1 MKRRDFLVFLGSSLV
16 ANPMAATGQKVTPSR
31 IGFLR
36 VGPPPPTYIGG
47 FREGLQEQGLVE
59 GRDFVIEYALAQSAA
74 QIPETAVQLAVPL
87 RYYAIV
93 IGTIGTGFGLLGIAQ
108 GLRILL
114 LILAKVA
121 IVPP

>member
-1 MKRRDFLVFLGSSLV
+1 MLTSILAIVIAVVGIAVIIAGAWGAVVLIV
-16 ANPMAATGQKVTPSR
+16 QKADTP
-31 IGFLR
+31 
-36 VGPPPPTYIGG
+36 
-47 FREGLQEQGLVE
+47 
-59 GRDFVIEYALAQSAA
+59 
-74 QIPETAVQLAVPL
+74 VPL

>member
-1 MKRRDFLVFLGSSLV
+1 VLTSILAIVIAVVGIAVIIAGAWGAVVLIV
-16 ANPMAATGQKVTPSR
+16 QKADTP
-31 IGFLR
+31 
-36 VGPPPPTYIGG
+36 
-47 FREGLQEQGLVE
+47 
-59 GRDFVIEYALAQSAA
+59 
-74 QIPETAVQLAVPL
+74 VPL

>member
-1 MKRRDFLVFLGSSLV
+1 VLTSILAIVIAVVGV
-16 ANPMAATGQKVTPSR
+16 AVIIAGAWGAVVLIAQKADTP
-31 IGFLR
+31 
-36 VGPPPPTYIGG
+36 
-47 FREGLQEQGLVE
+47 
-59 GRDFVIEYALAQSAA
+59 
-74 QIPETAVQLAVPL
+74 VPL